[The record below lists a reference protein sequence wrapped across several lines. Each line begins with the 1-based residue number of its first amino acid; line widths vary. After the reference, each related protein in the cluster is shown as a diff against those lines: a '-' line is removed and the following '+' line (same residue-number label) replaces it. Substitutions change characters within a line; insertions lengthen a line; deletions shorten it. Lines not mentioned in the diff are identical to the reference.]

1 MAAPAKTELYSTYK
15 TYLMVGTGSPLSYS
29 EVCPI
34 KSYPDLGGA
43 PDLIDMTTL
52 SNKSKIGVP
61 GIQNNDAM
69 TFEANYNPTV
79 YNELLAYADGTARNW
94 AVYFGASISG
104 STVTPDGSDGK
115 FTFQGLFDV
124 FVAGGGVNE
133 GRSMTITIT
142 PTTDIAFTAPT

>member
-1 MAAPAKTELYSTYK
+1 MAAADTSQLYSTYK
-15 TYLMVGTGSPLSYS
+15 TYLMVGSGSPTSYS
-29 EVCPI
+29 KLCDI

-79 YNELLAYADGTARNW
+79 FGSVKAYADGKAYPF
-94 AVYFGASISG
+94 AVYFGASASG
-104 STVTPDGSDGK
+104 STLTPDGSDGK
-115 FTFQGLFDV
+115 FEFSAMLDV
-124 FVAGGGVNE
+124 FVSGGSVNE
-133 GRSMTITIT
+133 GRGMTITLT
-142 PTTDIAFTAPT
+142 PTTDFTFTAPS